1 MGALMSF
8 EQGGWDAHP
17 GINRPYHPASIPLD
31 DHDLPLSCYF
41 VSSGHNSYL
50 TGNQLNST
58 SGTSTITQCLQG
70 GCRVIELDT
79 YNRQPG
85 FPGPVCRHGGTLT
98 APVCFTACVQ
108 AVRDSAFKASPYP
121 VIITLENHADDANQC
136 DMAQALRSILGE
148 LLFVPSPQDMQA
160 THWLSPSQLQHKV
173 LVRANVSKCHPEL
186 KQLVYIANTKFV
198 SFSHGHSQECCT
210 SSSFVESKVLK
221 LCKRAYEGSGL
232 PPPAYCSQASSSRDG
247 QRDPGSSF
255 PAASG
260 AGAAGQ
266 EGGGDQPP
274 PTALRPSLLR
284 SWGSHG
290 TKSGSFKGG
299 SRASGKTVLSEDQEG
314 EEEGEEEAVV
324 VVDPTTTLED
334 LYRYNSRH
342 LMRVY
347 PKGLRVDSSNY
358 DPSLAWSAGAS
369 LAALNWQSWDLGLWV
384 NEAKFSLNAGS
395 GYVLKPDWM
404 LRPSGPNP
412 LPPRRPARL
421 SVLVH
426 SAFAAQGFNLACFKD
441 DLFVQVRV
449 SGMPCDCHR
458 LNSKVSHNSGRLLL
472 DQRFDFQVQFPE
484 MALLV
489 VALKDEDMPGSSHDT
504 LGYWSA
510 PLASLATGTFKLTL
524 KDLRQRQHSNRWIKV
539 TLELAS
545 ADKRSTPSDRSPA
558 APSQTTAVTDCVEI
572 SAVGQGSGAAAG
584 VRAAAAQGAAPPR
597 KVAAAQE
604 AAAAGQWTGAAPAKG
619 ASVPLDSGDIGT
631 GQHVDGVGRLA
642 GGRGLGAAAE
652 EPLGQ
657 AAEGEADTGLR
668 ARWLSPHPPGGPQ
681 PSPSPRVKAVWRL

>member
-1 MGALMSF
+1 
-8 EQGGWDAHP
+8 
-17 GINRPYHPASIPLD
+17 
-31 DHDLPLSCYF
+31 
-41 VSSGHNSYL
+41 
-50 TGNQLNST
+50 
-58 SGTSTITQCLQG
+58 
-70 GCRVIELDT
+70 
-79 YNRQPG
+79 
-85 FPGPVCRHGGTLT
+85 
-98 APVCFTACVQ
+98 
-108 AVRDSAFKASPYP
+108 
-121 VIITLENHADDANQC
+121 
-136 DMAQALRSILGE
+136 MARALRSVLGE

-160 THWLSPSQLQHKV
+160 THWLSPSQLQHKQEAMQPWLQV
-173 LVRANVSKCHPEL
+173 LVRANAGKCHPEL

-232 PPPAYCSQASSSRDG
+232 PPPAYCSQASGSRDG

-324 VVDPTTTLED
+324 VVDPTTTLEPRLPATATTALQD

-426 SAFAAQGFNLACFKD
+426 SAFAAQGLNLACFKD
-441 DLFVQVRV
+441 DLFVQV
-449 SGMPCDCHR
+449 SG
-458 LNSKVSHNSGRLLL
+458 GRQQQEAKASVKGKGRGAQKDILAAWAGLGR
-472 DQRFDFQVQFPE
+472 RFDFQVQFPE
-484 MALLV
+484 MAVLV

-539 TLELAS
+539 TLELAP
-545 ADKRSTPSDRSPA
+545 ADKRSAPADRSPA

-604 AAAAGQWTGAAPAKG
+604 AAAAGQWTGAASAKG
-619 ASVPLDSGDIGT
+619 ASVPLVSEDIGT

-652 EPLGQ
+652 EPTGQ
-657 AAEGEADTGLR
+657 AAEGEADTGLG